1 MDQDIRM
8 GFVGIVVEKKDE
20 IAEVNRVLTSFS
32 DIIRGRIGIPNQ
44 NDRSAVI
51 GLIVEGTNP
60 LLGALTGKLGNI
72 PGITVKSALTAKKT
86 PITE

>member
-44 NDRSAVI
+44 DDHSAVI
-51 GLIVEGTNP
+51 GLIVEGTNS
-60 LLGALTGKLGNI
+60 LLGALTGKSKKQQRRKR
-72 PGITVKSALTAKKT
+72 PGGGSNARNR
-86 PITE
+86 

>member
-44 NDRSAVI
+44 DDRSAVI

-86 PITE
+86 TVTE